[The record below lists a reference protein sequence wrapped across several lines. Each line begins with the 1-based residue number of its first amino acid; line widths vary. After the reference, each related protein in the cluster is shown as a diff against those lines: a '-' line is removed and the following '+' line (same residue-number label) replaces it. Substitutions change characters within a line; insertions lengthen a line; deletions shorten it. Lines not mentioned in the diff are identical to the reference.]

1 MPFTTVCVAC
11 ATVFRLL
18 DRYRGC
24 KVMCPECRKP
34 FLARSSREKEVEV
47 ADGDGDELPSEG
59 WLVVCPSCGHTGIL
73 AVGPEAQEAL
83 CSKCGAALTPPRS
96 ASKRIR
102 RRDAT

>member
-18 DRYRGC
+18 DHYRGC

-34 FLARSSREKEVEV
+34 FIARSAREKEVQV
-47 ADGDGDELPSEG
+47 ADGVGELPPEG
-59 WLVVCPSCGHTGIL
+59 WLVVCPSCGHSGIL
-73 AVGPEAQEAL
+73 AAGPESQEAL
-83 CSKCGAALTPPRS
+83 CSHCGAALAPPRA

-102 RRDAT
+102 RRDET